1 MSSKPIINILL
12 VEDDEKLASLTRKY
26 LEQYGLIVTIEENGD
41 KGLKLAMH
49 EEFDVVLLDIML
61 PGMDGIT
68 VCQKLRMYKDVP
80 IIMLTAMGEEADR
93 VLGLEIGADDYMAK
107 PFSPRE
113 LLARIRAQ
121 VRRRRGGNGKNSK
134 VVIVGPLTIDTGL
147 HRAFLNNRELDLTS
161 YEFALLFALAENS
174 GRVLNRER
182 LMDLAKGTAEE
193 SFDRSIDVHI
203 SRLRKKMGDDPRKAR
218 IIKTIR
224 GVGYLLLCE

>member
-1 MSSKPIINILL
+1 MSSEPIVNILI
-12 VEDDEKLASLTRKY
+12 VEDDAKLASLTRKY
-26 LEQYGLIVTIEENGD
+26 LEQHGFIVTVEESGI
-41 KGLKLAMH
+41 KGLRLAMKQH
-49 EEFDVVLLDIML
+49 FDVVLLDIML
-61 PGMDGIT
+61 PEMDGIT
-68 VCQKLRMYKDVP
+68 VCQKLRMHKDVP
-80 IIMLTAMGEEADR
+80 IIMLTARGEEADR

-113 LLARIRAQ
+113 LLARIRVQ
-121 VRRRRGGNGKNSK
+121 VRRRRGIGLNKTK
-134 VVIVGPLTIDTGL
+134 AFKVGPLTIDSGL
-147 HRAFLNNRELDLTS
+147 QQAYLDNRGLDLTS

-193 SFDRSIDVHI
+193 AFDRSIDVHI
-203 SRLRKKMGDDPRKAR
+203 SRLRKKMGDDPRKPR